1 MKINPNFKIL
11 VIALTADAMAGAED
25 KYLSEGFDDYLSKP
39 IEKVELEKLL
49 KKYKG

>member
-25 KYLSEGFDDYLSKP
+25 KYLSEGFSLYVVKPFSKDQ
-39 IEKVELEKLL
+39 IKEIDQVIK
-49 KKYKG
+49 